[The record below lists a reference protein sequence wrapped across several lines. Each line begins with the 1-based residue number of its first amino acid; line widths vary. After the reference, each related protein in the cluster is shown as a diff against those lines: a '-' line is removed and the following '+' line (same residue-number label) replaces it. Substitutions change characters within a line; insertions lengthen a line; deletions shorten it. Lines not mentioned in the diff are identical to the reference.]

1 MTVEASPNTV
11 ITDEQYEMLKQAFG
25 ADKSLKDA
33 AEEERRKH
41 QDGKRSSAKEKKAQ
55 VAPQEIKTEIPED
68 MRPRFV
74 TKGHIDLDAPVVAT
88 PQPTTPP
95 QPEEPVSAETPTPDT
110 QETTAPA
117 AEKRKPQIP
126 ASASKTMAYS
136 NSTPARHLPAR
147 RFSEPSTSAA

>member
-1 MTVEASPNTV
+1 MKIRLGKVIKECNVGLQTIVEFLEKKGMTVEASPNTV

-41 QDGKRSSAKEKKAQ
+41 QDGTRSSATEKKAQ

-95 QPEEPVSAETPTPDT
+95 QP
-110 QETTAPA
+110 
-117 AEKRKPQIP
+117 
-126 ASASKTMAYS
+126 
-136 NSTPARHLPAR
+136 
-147 RFSEPSTSAA
+147 